1 MPGSNAVRP
10 TAFYGNKK
18 ENVMKK
24 TVSTGLLLVLC
35 LGAGSFGVPK
45 TQIWY
50 SAEEL
55 AGGRWQYNY
64 EVANISL
71 TVPIQ
76 EFTIWFGYGLYEK
89 LSVETPP
96 VLPPGGWDEMVIQP
110 EPVLEDD
117 GAYDAKA
124 LGVGIE
130 IGHTAGP
137 FAVSFNWLGDALVPG
152 SQFYEIIDPATLE
165 TIDSGWTIPEPA
177 TLVLLGLGSLILRKI
192 NRGVLG
198 AACARNQIR
207 STKSEIRN
215 TKQIRI
221 TKTQKFKT
229 NRNILL
235 SQQL

>member
-1 MPGSNAVRP
+1 LEYKFRPCKCADAVCA
-10 TAFYGNKK
+10 TVIYGDN
-18 ENVMKK
+18 EEDVMKK

-35 LGAGSFGVPK
+35 LGAAGFGVPK

-55 AGGRWQYNY
+55 DGGRWQYNY

-71 TVPIQ
+71 TVPIE
-76 EFTIWFGYGLYEK
+76 EFTIWFEYGLYEK

-137 FAVSFNWLGDALVPG
+137 FAVSFDWLGDSLMPG
-152 SQFYEIIDPATLE
+152 PQFYEIIDPKTLQ
-165 TIDSGWTIPEPA
+165 TIDSGMTQIIPEPA
-177 TLVLLGLGSLILRKI
+177 TLLLLGLGGLVLRRK
-192 NRGVLG
+192 
-198 AACARNQIR
+198 
-207 STKSEIRN
+207 K
-215 TKQIRI
+215 
-221 TKTQKFKT
+221 
-229 NRNILL
+229 
-235 SQQL
+235 